1 MKKLIAMIAIF
12 AMFIGGA
19 MAQNKKDGTPDMRY
33 KNNKGTAVVAPQGK
47 TKKDGT
53 LDKRYKENKTTTATK
68 TKVNKPMK
76 AAPVKKAA

>member
-33 KNNKGTAVVAPQGK
+33 KNNKGTHVVATQGK

-53 LDKRYKENKTTTATK
+53 LDKRYKQNKTSSATTVK
-68 TKVNKPMK
+68 PNKPMK
-76 AAPVKKAA
+76 AAPTKKAA